1 MSEERFDGMF
11 LALAQQSE
19 GIEPLLDNLF
29 SFLRRKT
36 DFFVGASQK
45 QVEDLVMKVVRKH
58 ASLSEKT
65 ENEKKL
71 ERERE
76 EKKRLSRLEK
86 KRKAMKHSFSTPI
99 LTFVGRGATGS
110 RGIACKEAGGR

>member
-36 DFFVGASQK
+36 DFFVGASHK

-76 EKKRLSRLEK
+76 EKKRLARLEK
-86 KRKAMKHSFSTPI
+86 KRKAMQ
-99 LTFVGRGATGS
+99 
-110 RGIACKEAGGR
+110 

>member
-45 QVEDLVMKVVRKH
+45 QVEELVMKVVRKH

-76 EKKRLSRLEK
+76 EKKRLARLEK
-86 KRKAMKHSFSTPI
+86 KRKAFTIYHGPLRINFHRKRNFE
-99 LTFVGRGATGS
+99 LLRNCV
-110 RGIACKEAGGR
+110 